1 MATFSDGE
9 DAMSS
14 LSRPLS
20 PSAVHFDTTDGMR
33 LHLQALLDSKE
44 KQLQSAATLGHQL
57 LAQRMELEE
66 RIRQLQDL
74 DLDGSIGSGGSSD
87 DGHSGLDVSV
97 RERYRELADAIKAW
111 DTENEQ
117 LTSVFGGPKLT
128 NGVHAPAATRHGE
141 PSRNEH
147 ERAKGAAAG
156 PSAAQSSRRAKNAAH
171 RADDVEFAFEI
182 GSGLLTEVRR
192 LQSLLGE
199 RDKAI
204 QDMKEEKDDLEK
216 TVENLRGALR
226 QQEQSADKF
235 KEENWNLEV
244 TLQELRTQIQ
254 DAQSTAQRL
263 EGENKR
269 LTRQLTQA
277 REAVDQ
283 HKNEAERQQTAYE
296 DLKAKHETDVA
307 QARKHAASLQRDKS
321 DLQQALDSMKVE
333 MAKQSRRLP
342 RFGSPLT
349 PNGAAASQVATPA
362 EHDDDDIFSVAGAST
377 HTRKKLDN
385 SGLFP
390 PDGFDFDTESPDP
403 SPSRPFLAP
412 NHPSNEIEAL
422 QQRLAHAQRQINTL
436 KSTLQR
442 EKELRMDYRRK
453 LEASPGFAIEEE
465 EDEVA
470 EEPEIAKP
478 KARLT
483 PYRSGRGRGRG
494 RGRGGLTLT
503 QRLGMAAHSPASEYN
518 DDIDSDASPAPPVP
532 PLPAAFRPEDAKDF
546 MDDMDEEPDL
556 QASPSPNVRSNRT
569 SVDGMD
575 PAFANILRRSASAG
589 SLQQNTSPLRQ
600 SVIAR
605 AQRGGTL
612 PRRSRGGAAYQEA
625 RPPSLVG
632 QPEALAAEL
641 GFGMIGSPLADD
653 LKQEL
658 AAIETADCAV
668 QTDFEASPPPPPP
681 PPIRV
686 TPATI
691 EMGIQV
697 EPEPEIPIPR
707 IEVSMQTDEEPVPT
721 RADAE
726 VQHEDLEP
734 PVVLLSTGVNTD
746 VVEEPVVEPTP
757 APVQPVFA
765 AAEVQTLPPSV
776 ANAEMQT
783 VPEPAPAVPEKV
795 DMDIQTQET
804 PTPIT
809 VAAQTQTS
817 VVLADASAQADGA
830 PRTHIDTS
838 IGDSSGDTTIHAPR
852 PASADYSDYAY
863 DEDDGMTETASI
875 MGETTQTEEF
885 TDARS
890 VLMTPTESLSDYHS
904 IMTVSDA
911 DYASDSASDDESIK
925 ASRLHSRN
933 GNFSAMSST
942 ASIPLASPSYATAP
956 PVPPPQL
963 EPEAP
968 PKPQPTYESVGI
980 ETEPIPEPP
989 RVELVEVEVQVEPE
1003 PEPELEVIPEPP
1015 SEPEPEVEPEPEPVQ
1030 SVPAPEP
1037 VPEPIPEPKPELKEM
1052 SVQTDEWVPPA
1063 PPAPPAPLAPAF
1075 SLSPTPARASAL
1087 LPAAA
1092 VAAATSATQVPTLAP
1107 APAIAT
1113 APSTTPSAASASS
1126 ASAPS
1131 VPTVFRVGP
1140 SSQQFQF
1147 ISPPPSAG
1155 PTTTSTPAVVAAP
1168 SPNTTIRDANATF
1181 IARPRTSHSDRRQ
1194 SIESTLSS
1202 VMDDVINR
1210 SRTPS
1215 MLPNIDKSRPP
1226 MMVLPPPP
1234 RQPPPPNSM
1243 LPPPFIPEKRM
1254 SHDLPPPRP
1263 SSPPPP
1269 ELIQRATTPSLG
1281 VPGRGTIGRSHGS
1294 MPPSQQGLRQ
1304 PPSTSSFRSAA
1315 NAAARA
1321 PLSSPSA
1328 LSFNLR
1334 DRERRELSSASLHSG
1349 GQSIGSQRSS
1359 ISSEHHMYEHMR
1371 RHSNL
1376 EASQVPDRAAQAA
1389 GAGSTDPTII
1399 HAITQTMIGEFLYK
1413 YTRRAIGKG
1422 HGERRH
1428 KRFFWVHPYTRTLY
1442 WSSADPGSS
1451 NVTESSAKSAYI
1463 EGVRA
1468 VMDPNPMPPGI
1479 HQYSVIVSTPQR
1491 EMKFT
1496 APTKERHDIWY
1507 NALTYLLTR
1516 PGQMHGAPGNTGP
1529 VPAPMSPMS
1538 VNGELPEEDAPYQ
1551 PNMVSSPESQRSTR
1565 TGRTALSG
1573 ESWNVTPRGQR
1584 SRSQISLGGSMGK
1597 RSGTP
1602 AAEYLRWANQEPP
1615 SSPSKDFE
1623 HVPGGQDDDDLDF
1636 ELHDDTLSDGGF
1648 EGLENVRACCDGRHT
1663 VGRSGRPGHHHHH
1676 HHHHDPPPPKREP
1689 SRAREQLLDPNPIE
1703 LQRPVSPAWSFRSR
1717 AGSATS
1723 HDGGGFFSRF
1733 GSRRSAKTI
1742 PGTSVGHDS

>member
-9 DAMSS
+9 DAVF
-14 LSRPLS
+14 SRPIS
-20 PSAVHFDTTDGMR
+20 PSPSFDTTDPDPSRMR
-33 LHLQALLDSKE
+33 VHLQALLDSKE

-66 RIRQLQDL
+66 RIRQMQDSLEL
-74 DLDGSIGSGGSSD
+74 DAPNGGAGSSE
-87 DGHSGLDVSV
+87 DGHGLDVSV

-111 DTENEQ
+111 DAENEQ
-117 LTSVFGGPKLT
+117 LTSVFGGPKPT
-128 NGVHAPAATRHGE
+128 NGVHAPAASRHSE
-141 PSRNEH
+141 SSRNEH
-147 ERAKGAAAG
+147 ERAKGAGAG

-244 TLQELRTQIQ
+244 TLQELRTQMA
-254 DAQSTAQRL
+254 DAQATAQRL

-269 LTRQLTQA
+269 LTRQLTHA
-277 REAVDQ
+277 REAADQ
-283 HKNEAERQQTAYE
+283 HKTEAERQQTAFE
-296 DLKAKHETDVA
+296 ELKAKHETDVA

-349 PNGAAASQVATPA
+349 PNGAAASEVATPA
-362 EHDDDDIFSVAGAST
+362 EQDDDDVFSAAGAST

-390 PDGFDFDTESPDP
+390 PDGFEFGDESPDP

-465 EDEVA
+465 EDEGEEEA
-470 EEPEIAKP
+470 EAPKP

-518 DDIDSDASPAPPVP
+518 DEIDSDASPAPPVP
-532 PLPAAFRPEDAKDF
+532 PLPAAFQPEDAKEF
-546 MDDMDEEPDL
+546 MDDMEEEPDVL
-556 QASPSPNVRSNRT
+556 ASPSPNVQSNRT

-589 SLQQNTSPLRQ
+589 SIQQNTSPLRQ

-605 AQRGGTL
+605 AARGGTL

-641 GFGMIGSPLADD
+641 GFGMGGSQLDDD

-658 AAIETADCAV
+658 AAVETAECAV

-697 EPEPEIPIPR
+697 NPEPEQIIPR
-707 IEVSMQTDEEPVPT
+707 IEVSMQTDEEPVLS

-726 VQHEDLEP
+726 TQYE
-734 PVVLLSTGVNTD
+734 PVVLLSAGVNTD
-746 VVEEPVVEPTP
+746 AVEEPAP
-757 APVQPVFA
+757 APQPVFSV
-765 AAEVQTLPPSV
+765 AEVQTVAPSI
-776 ANAEMQT
+776 AHAEMQT
-783 VPEPAPAVPEKV
+783 APEPAVIAPVKV
-795 DMDIQTQET
+795 DMDTQTQS
-804 PTPIT
+804 PHLD
-809 VAAQTQTS
+809 TS
-817 VVLADASAQADGA
+817 V
-830 PRTHIDTS
+830 
-838 IGDSSGDTTIHAPR
+838 GDSSGDTTIHAHR
-852 PASADYSDYAY
+852 PPSLTLSDSYAY
-863 DEDDGMTETASI
+863 DDEDDGVTETGSI
-875 MGETTQTEEF
+875 MGETTHTEEF

-890 VLMTPTESLSDYHS
+890 VLETPTESISDYHS

-911 DYASDSASDDESIK
+911 DFSDSGSDDESIK

-933 GNFSAMSST
+933 GNVSAMSSA
-942 ASIPLASPSYATAP
+942 ASIPLTSPSYAM
-956 PVPPPQL
+956 PPP
-963 EPEAP
+963 PPSP
-968 PKPQPTYESVGI
+968 PKPQLTYESVAI
-980 ETEPIPEPP
+980 ETDAIPEPP
-989 RVELVEVEVQVEPE
+989 QVEMVEVEVQVEPE
-1003 PEPELEVIPEPP
+1003 PEPEPELQLEVAEPA
-1015 SEPEPEVEPEPEPVQ
+1015 PV
-1030 SVPAPEP
+1030 PEP
-1037 VPEPIPEPKPELKEM
+1037 VPEPAPEPKPELKEM

-1063 PPAPPAPLAPAF
+1063 PPASAPVPVPA
-1075 SLSPTPARASAL
+1075 SV
-1087 LPAAA
+1087 PAA
-1092 VAAATSATQVPTLAP
+1092 V
-1107 APAIAT
+1107 T
-1113 APSTTPSAASASS
+1113 ASSS
-1126 ASAPS
+1126 ASAPVS
-1131 VPTVFRVGP
+1131 APPASVAASSSALSSAPAAAPAPAVPTVFRVGP

-1155 PTTTSTPAVVAAP
+1155 PTTTTIPAVVAAP

-1202 VMDDVINR
+1202 VMDDVVNR

-1226 MMVLPPPP
+1226 MMTLPPPP

-1304 PPSTSSFRSAA
+1304 LPSTSSFRSAA

-1359 ISSEHHMYEHMR
+1359 ISSENHIFDHMR
-1371 RHSNL
+1371 RHSNV
-1376 EASQVPDRAAQAA
+1376 EASNPQDRQAQA
-1389 GAGSTDPTII
+1389 GGVGSTDPAII

-1413 YTRRAIGKG
+1413 YTRRTIGKG

-1463 EGVRA
+1463 ESVRA

-1479 HQYSVIVSTPQR
+1479 YQYSVIVSTPQR

-1516 PGQMHGAPGNTGP
+1516 PGQMHVASPGNAGAAP
-1529 VPAPMSPMS
+1529 PMSPMS
-1538 VNGELPEEDAPYQ
+1538 VNGELPEDDGQYH
-1551 PNMVSSPESQRSTR
+1551 PNMMSSPESQRSTR
-1565 TGRTALSG
+1565 TGRTGLSG

-1602 AAEYLRWANQEPP
+1602 AAEYLRWANHEAP
-1615 SSPSKDFE
+1615 SSPTKDYE
-1623 HVPGGQDDDDLDF
+1623 HIPGGQDDEDLDF

-1676 HHHHDPPPPKREP
+1676 HHDHPPKREP
-1689 SRAREQLLDPNPIE
+1689 SRAREQLLDPNAMDI
-1703 LQRPVSPAWSFRSR
+1703 QRPVSPAWSFRSR

-1723 HDGGGFFSRF
+1723 QDGRGFFSKF
-1733 GSRRSAKTI
+1733 GSRRSTKTVPRPSI
-1742 PGTSVGHDS
+1742 GQDS

>member
-14 LSRPLS
+14 PSRPLT
-20 PSAVHFDTTDGMR
+20 PPLSASAHFDTTDSMR
-33 LHLQALLDSKE
+33 QHLQALLDNKE

-66 RIRQLQDL
+66 RIRQMQELEL
-74 DLDGSIGSGGSSD
+74 DSGNVSGSED
-87 DGHSGLDVSV
+87 GLDVSV
-97 RERYRELADAIKAW
+97 RDRYRELADAIKSW

-117 LTSVFGGPKLT
+117 LTSVFGGPKPT
-128 NGVHAPAATRHGE
+128 NGVHAPAASRHAE

-244 TLQELRTQIQ
+244 TLQELRTQVG
-254 DAQSTAQRL
+254 DAQSTAQRF

-269 LTRQLTQA
+269 LARQLTQA
-277 REAVDQ
+277 REAADQ
-283 HKNEAERQQTAYE
+283 HKNEAERQHTAFE
-296 DLKAKHETDVA
+296 ELKAKHETDVA
-307 QARKHAASLQRDKS
+307 QARKHAAGLQRDKS
-321 DLQQALDSMKVE
+321 DLQQALDSMKAE
-333 MAKQSRRLP
+333 ATKQSRRLP

-349 PNGAAASQVATPA
+349 PNGATASGVATPA
-362 EHDDDDIFSVAGAST
+362 QDEDDVFSVAGAST

-390 PDGFDFDTESPDP
+390 PDGFDFADESPDP

-412 NHPSNEIEAL
+412 NHPSNEIEIL
-422 QQRLAHAQRQINTL
+422 QQRLAHAQRQITTL
-436 KSTLQR
+436 KGTLQR

-453 LEASPGFAIEEE
+453 LESSPGFAIEEE
-465 EDEVA
+465 EVDDV
-470 EEPEIAKP
+470 EEPEVAKP

-483 PYRSGRGRGRG
+483 PYRTIRGRGRG
-494 RGRGGLTLT
+494 RARGGISLT
-503 QRLGMAAHSPASEYN
+503 QRFNMAANSPASEFN
-518 DDIDSDASPAPPVP
+518 DDVDDDTSSAPPVP
-532 PLPAAFRPEDAKDF
+532 PLPAAFRPEDAKEF
-546 MDDMDEEPDL
+546 MDDMEEETLDPL
-556 QASPSPNVRSNRT
+556 ASPSPNVQSNRT

-575 PAFANILRRSASAG
+575 PAFANILRRRASAD
-589 SLQQNTSPLRQ
+589 SIQLNASPLQQ
-600 SVIAR
+600 SVLPRTI
-605 AQRGGTL
+605 RGGTF

-641 GFGMIGSPLADD
+641 GFGMIGSSLDDD

-658 AAIETADCAV
+658 AAVETAEFGV
-668 QTDFEASPPPPPP
+668 QTEFEASPPPPPP
-681 PPIRV
+681 PPIHV

-691 EMGIQV
+691 EMGVQA
-697 EPEPEIPIPR
+697 EPEPEVPIPR
-707 IEVSMQTDEEPVPT
+707 IEVSMQTDEEPILHRT
-721 RADAE
+721 DAE
-726 VQHEDLEP
+726 VQYDIVEP
-734 PVVLLSTGVNTD
+734 PVVLLSAGVNTE
-746 VVEEPVVEPTP
+746 VMEEPVPELPP
-757 APVQPVFA
+757 APIFSV
-765 AAEVQTLPPSV
+765 AEVQTIAPSL
-776 ANAEMQT
+776 NHMEMQT
-783 VPEPAPAVPEKV
+783 VPEPSPVVPQRV
-795 DMDIQTQET
+795 DIDIQTQELPRT
-804 PTPIT
+804 T
-809 VAAQTQTS
+809 VSIANAGAQTSEVSREFLDTS
-817 VVLADASAQADGA
+817 VGN
-830 PRTHIDTS
+830 
-838 IGDSSGDTTIHAPR
+838 SSGDTTIHAHR
-852 PASADYSDYAY
+852 PPSLGFS
-863 DEDDGMTETASI
+863 DEDAYYEDDAATETGSVV
-875 MGETTQTEEF
+875 GETTQTEDF
-885 TDARS
+885 TDAHS
-890 VLMTPTESLSDYHS
+890 VLMTPTDSLSDYHS
-904 IMTVSDA
+904 MMTVSDA
-911 DYASDSASDDESIK
+911 DFSDSGSDDESIK

-933 GNFSAMSST
+933 GNQSAMSST
-942 ASIPLASPSYATAP
+942 ASFPLTSPTYGL
-956 PVPPPQL
+956 PPP
-963 EPEAP
+963 PPSP
-968 PKPQPTYESVGI
+968 PKPELTYESVGI
-980 ETEPIPEPP
+980 ETDAVPEPP
-989 RVELVEVEVQVEPE
+989 RVLLVEAEVQAEP
-1003 PEPELEVIPEPP
+1003 
-1015 SEPEPEVEPEPEPVQ
+1015 EPEPEPVQ
-1030 SVPAPEP
+1030 EPLREPEPEPEPQHEVVEPTPAPVPIPEP
-1037 VPEPIPEPKPELKEM
+1037 VPEPKPEVKET
-1052 SVQTDEWVPPA
+1052 SVQTDPWVPLPPPA
-1063 PPAPPAPLAPAF
+1063 PVVVPVVAPA
-1075 SLSPTPARASAL
+1075 LTPAL
-1087 LPAAA
+1087 
-1092 VAAATSATQVPTLAP
+1092 AATSAVVPVPIPVAVPTAAPSTPAALAS
-1107 APAIAT
+1107 APFT
-1113 APSTTPSAASASS
+1113 APSSASG
-1126 ASAPS
+1126 AALPS
-1131 VPTVFRVGP
+1131 PSIPTVFRVGP

-1147 ISPPPSAG
+1147 VASPPSAG
-1155 PTTTSTPAVVAAP
+1155 PTTTPTPAVVAAP

-1202 VMDDVINR
+1202 AMDDVMNR

-1243 LPPPFIPEKRM
+1243 LPPSFIPDKRM

-1281 VPGRGTIGRSHGS
+1281 IPGRGTIGRSHGS

-1304 PPSTSSFRSAA
+1304 LPSTSSFRSAA

-1334 DRERRELSSASLHSG
+1334 DTQRRELSSASLHSG

-1359 ISSEHHMYEHMR
+1359 ISSENHIFEHMR
-1371 RHSNL
+1371 RQSNV
-1376 EASQVPDRAAQAA
+1376 EAINVQDRAPQTA
-1389 GAGSTDPTII
+1389 GGVGSTDPTII

-1463 EGVRA
+1463 ESVRT

-1516 PGQMHGAPGNTGP
+1516 PGQMHGMSAGNTGP
-1529 VPAPMSPMS
+1529 APPMSPMS
-1538 VNGELPEEDAPYQ
+1538 ANGDLPDDNAHYP
-1551 PNMVSSPESQRSTR
+1551 PNVVASPESQRSAR

-1602 AAEYLRWANQEPP
+1602 AAEYLRWAHQEP
-1615 SSPSKDFE
+1615 SSPTKDYE
-1623 HVPGGQDDDDLDF
+1623 HIPGGQDEEDLDF
-1636 ELHDDTLSDGGF
+1636 ELHDGTLSDDGF

-1663 VGRSGRPGHHHHH
+1663 VGRSGRPHH
-1676 HHHHDPPPPKREP
+1676 HHHHDHPPKREP
-1689 SRAREQLLDPNPIE
+1689 SRGRDQLLDPNPAE

-1717 AGSATS
+1717 AGSTAS

-1733 GSRRSAKTI
+1733 GSRRSTKTI
-1742 PGTSVGHDS
+1742 PGASTTGQDS

>member
-14 LSRPLS
+14 PSRPLS
-20 PSAVHFDTTDGMR
+20 PSLSASAHFDTTDSMR
-33 LHLQALLDSKE
+33 QHLQALLDNKE

-66 RIRQLQDL
+66 RIRQMQELEL
-74 DLDGSIGSGGSSD
+74 DSGNVSGSED
-87 DGHSGLDVSV
+87 GLDVSV
-97 RERYRELADAIKAW
+97 RDRYRELSDAIKGW

-117 LTSVFGGPKLT
+117 LTSVFGGPKPT
-128 NGVHAPAATRHGE
+128 NGVHAPAASRHAE

-244 TLQELRTQIQ
+244 TMQELRTQVG

-277 REAVDQ
+277 REAADQ
-283 HKNEAERQQTAYE
+283 HKNEAERQHTAFE
-296 DLKAKHETDVA
+296 ELKAKHETDVA
-307 QARKHAASLQRDKS
+307 QARKHAAGLQRDKS
-321 DLQQALDSMKVE
+321 DLQQALDSMKAE
-333 MAKQSRRLP
+333 ATKQNRRLP

-349 PNGAAASQVATPA
+349 PNGATASGVATPA
-362 EHDDDDIFSVAGAST
+362 QDEDDVFSAAGAST
-377 HTRKKLDN
+377 HTRKKMDN

-390 PDGFDFDTESPDP
+390 PDGFDFADESPDP

-412 NHPSNEIEAL
+412 NHPSNEIEIL
-422 QQRLAHAQRQINTL
+422 QQRLAHAQRQITTL
-436 KSTLQR
+436 KGTLQR

-453 LEASPGFAIEEE
+453 LESSPGFAIEEE
-465 EDEVA
+465 EVEED
-470 EEPEIAKP
+470 EEPEVSKP

-483 PYRSGRGRGRG
+483 PYRTIRGRGRG
-494 RGRGGLTLT
+494 RGRGGISLT
-503 QRLGMAAHSPASEYN
+503 QRFNMAANSPASEYN
-518 DDIDSDASPAPPVP
+518 DDLDSDASPAPPVP
-532 PLPAAFRPEDAKDF
+532 PLPAAFRPEDAKEF
-546 MDDMDEEPDL
+546 MDDMEEETLDPL
-556 QASPSPNVRSNRT
+556 ASPSPNIPSNRT

-575 PAFANILRRSASAG
+575 PAFANVLRRRASAD
-589 SLQQNTSPLRQ
+589 SIKLHVSPLQQSVLPRPL
-600 SVIAR
+600 
-605 AQRGGTL
+605 RGGTF

-641 GFGMIGSPLADD
+641 GFGMIGTPLDDD

-658 AAIETADCAV
+658 AAVETAEFGV
-668 QTDFEASPPPPPP
+668 QTEFEASPPPPPP
-681 PPIRV
+681 PPIRI

-691 EMGIQV
+691 EMGVQA
-697 EPEPEIPIPR
+697 EPEPELPIPR
-707 IEVSMQTDEEPVPT
+707 IEVSMQTDEEPIPD

-726 VQHEDLEP
+726 VQYDIVAP
-734 PVVLLSTGVNTD
+734 PVVLLSAGVNTE
-746 VVEEPVVEPTP
+746 VVEEPVTEDLPTP
-757 APVQPVFA
+757 VFS
-765 AAEVQTLPPSV
+765 AAEVQTIAPSISHV
-776 ANAEMQT
+776 EMQT
-783 VPEPAPAVPEKV
+783 VPEPTPIVAQRVN
-795 DMDIQTQET
+795 MDTQTQEVPRT
-804 PTPIT
+804 LT
-809 VAAQTQTS
+809 VTTETQTA
-817 VVLADASAQADGA
+817 VATANAGAQAGDVS
-830 PRTHIDTS
+830 REFLDTS
-838 IGDSSGDTTIHAPR
+838 VGDSSGDTTIHAHR
-852 PASADYSDYAY
+852 PPSLDFSDDDAY
-863 DEDDGMTETASI
+863 YEDDGQTETGSVV
-875 MGETTQTEEF
+875 GETTQTEDF
-885 TDARS
+885 TDAHS
-890 VLMTPTESLSDYHS
+890 ALMTPTDSLSDYHS
-904 IMTVSDA
+904 MMTVSDA
-911 DYASDSASDDESIK
+911 DFSDSGSDDESIK
-925 ASRLHSRN
+925 ASRLHSRSEN
-933 GNFSAMSST
+933 TSAMSST
-942 ASIPLASPSYATAP
+942 ASFPLTSPTYGLPRSPSP
-956 PVPPPQL
+956 PTPQL
-963 EPEAP
+963 
-968 PKPQPTYESVGI
+968 TYESVGI
-980 ETEPIPEPP
+980 ETDAVPEPPEPP
-989 RVELVEVEVQVEPE
+989 RVVLVEAEVQTEPEPVPEPPREPDPE
-1003 PEPELEVIPEPP
+1003 PEPQLHV
-1015 SEPEPEVEPEPEPVQ
+1015 VEPI
-1030 SVPAPEP
+1030 P
-1037 VPEPIPEPKPELKEM
+1037 VPEPIPEAVPEPKPEVREM
-1052 SVQTDEWVPPA
+1052 SVQTDEWVPPV
-1063 PPAPPAPLAPAF
+1063 PPAPIVAPA
-1075 SLSPTPARASAL
+1075 A
-1087 LPAAA
+1087 
-1092 VAAATSATQVPTLAP
+1092 AP
-1107 APAIAT
+1107 APAPASTPAPTASVVPIPVPVPIPTAAT
-1113 APSTTPSAASASS
+1113 FSAVP

-1131 VPTVFRVGP
+1131 TAPSSASGAALPSPSIPTVFRVGP

-1147 ISPPPSAG
+1147 VASPSSAG
-1155 PTTTSTPAVVAAP
+1155 PTTTPTPAVVAAP

-1202 VMDDVINR
+1202 AMDDVMNR

-1243 LPPPFIPEKRM
+1243 LPPSFIPDKRM

-1281 VPGRGTIGRSHGS
+1281 IPGRGTIGRSHGS

-1304 PPSTSSFRSAA
+1304 LPSTSSFRSAA

-1334 DRERRELSSASLHSG
+1334 DSQRRELSSASLHSG

-1359 ISSEHHMYEHMR
+1359 ISSENHIFEHMR
-1371 RHSNL
+1371 RHSNV
-1376 EASQVPDRAAQAA
+1376 EALNPPDRAPQTA
-1389 GAGSTDPTII
+1389 GGVGSTDPTII

-1463 EGVRA
+1463 ESVRT

-1516 PGQMHGAPGNTGP
+1516 PGQMHGMPGSNSGP
-1529 VPAPMSPMS
+1529 VPPMSPMS
-1538 VNGELPEEDAPYQ
+1538 ANGDLPDENPHYHNNVVA
-1551 PNMVSSPESQRSTR
+1551 SPESQRSAR

-1602 AAEYLRWANQEPP
+1602 AAEYLRWAHQEP
-1615 SSPSKDFE
+1615 SSPSKEYE
-1623 HVPGGQDDDDLDF
+1623 HVPGGHDEEDLDF
-1636 ELHDDTLSDGGF
+1636 ELHDETLSDDGF

-1663 VGRSGRPGHHHHH
+1663 VGRSGRPHH
-1676 HHHHDPPPPKREP
+1676 HHHHDHPPKREP
-1689 SRAREQLLDPNPIE
+1689 SRGRDQLLDPNPAE

-1717 AGSATS
+1717 AGSTAS
-1723 HDGGGFFSRF
+1723 HDGGFFSRF
-1733 GSRRSAKTI
+1733 GSRRSTKTI
-1742 PGTSVGHDS
+1742 PGASAMGQDS